1 MFGLIHIY
9 CGDGKGKTTAA
20 VGLAVRCAGRGNK
33 VLLVQFL
40 KSRDSGELYSL
51 AKLPDIEVMRGK
63 ENKKFTFQMN
73 EEEKHALLIEHNKMF
88 EQVLAKIKNGGYSL
102 LILDEVIGALNA
114 KVFEMPKLIEFLRH
128 KPENLEVVLTGRN
141 PAPELVEIADYVSEM
156 RKVKHPMDKG
166 IMAREGIEKITG
178 GLYEITKCTACGY
191 RKTQYG
197 NYR

>member
-1 MFGLIHIY
+1 MFGLVHIY

-63 ENKKFTFQMN
+63 ESKKFTFQMN

-141 PAPELVEIADYVSEM
+141 PSPELVEIADYVSEM

-166 IMAREGIEKITG
+166 IMAREGIEK
-178 GLYEITKCTACGY
+178 
-191 RKTQYG
+191 
-197 NYR
+197 

>member
-51 AKLPDIEVMRGK
+51 AKLSDIEVMRGK
-63 ENKKFTFQMN
+63 ESKKFTFQMN

-88 EQVLAKIKNGGYSL
+88 EQVLEKIKNGGYSL

-166 IMAREGIEKITG
+166 IMAREGIEK
-178 GLYEITKCTACGY
+178 
-191 RKTQYG
+191 
-197 NYR
+197 

>member
-40 KSRDSGELYSL
+40 KSRDSGELYLL
-51 AKLPDIEVMRGK
+51 AKLPDIEVMPCK
-63 ENKKFTFQMN
+63 ESKKFTFQMN
-73 EEEKHALLIEHNKMF
+73 EEEKHALLIEHNKTF

-166 IMAREGIEKITG
+166 IMAREGIEK
-178 GLYEITKCTACGY
+178 
-191 RKTQYG
+191 
-197 NYR
+197 

>member
-63 ENKKFTFQMN
+63 ESKKFTFQMN
-73 EEEKHALLIEHNKMF
+73 EEEKSALLIEHNKMF

-166 IMAREGIEKITG
+166 ITAREGIEK
-178 GLYEITKCTACGY
+178 
-191 RKTQYG
+191 
-197 NYR
+197 

>member
-63 ENKKFTFQMN
+63 ESKKFTFQMN
-73 EEEKHALLIEHNKMF
+73 EEEKHALLIENNKMF

-166 IMAREGIEKITG
+166 IMAREGIEK
-178 GLYEITKCTACGY
+178 
-191 RKTQYG
+191 
-197 NYR
+197 

>member
-20 VGLAVRCAGRGNK
+20 VGLAVRCAGRGNR

-63 ENKKFTFQMN
+63 ESKKFTFQMN

-141 PAPELVEIADYVSEM
+141 PAPELVEIADYVSEI

-166 IMAREGIEKITG
+166 IMAREGIEK
-178 GLYEITKCTACGY
+178 
-191 RKTQYG
+191 
-197 NYR
+197 

>member
-1 MFGLIHIY
+1 M
-9 CGDGKGKTTAA
+9 
-20 VGLAVRCAGRGNK
+20 
-33 VLLVQFL
+33 QFL

-51 AKLPDIEVMRGK
+51 AKLPDIEIMRGK
-63 ENKKFTFQMN
+63 ESKKFTFQMN

-166 IMAREGIEKITG
+166 IMAREV
-178 GLYEITKCTACGY
+178 YEITKCTACGY
-191 RKTQYG
+191 RKTQHG

>member
-63 ENKKFTFQMN
+63 ESKKFTFQMN
-73 EEEKHALLIEHNKMF
+73 EEEKHAFLIEHNKMF

-166 IMAREGIEKITG
+166 IMAREGIEK
-178 GLYEITKCTACGY
+178 
-191 RKTQYG
+191 
-197 NYR
+197 

>member
-63 ENKKFTFQMN
+63 ESKKFTFQMN
-73 EEEKHALLIEHNKMF
+73 EEEKHVLLIEHNKMF
-88 EQVLAKIKNGGYSL
+88 EQVLAKIKNGSYSL

-166 IMAREGIEKITG
+166 IMAREGIEK
-178 GLYEITKCTACGY
+178 
-191 RKTQYG
+191 
-197 NYR
+197 

>member
-51 AKLPDIEVMRGK
+51 AKLPDIEVIRGK
-63 ENKKFTFQMN
+63 ESKKFTFQMN
-73 EEEKHALLIEHNKMF
+73 EEEKHTLLIEHNKMF

-166 IMAREGIEKITG
+166 IMAREGIEK
-178 GLYEITKCTACGY
+178 
-191 RKTQYG
+191 
-197 NYR
+197 

>member
-114 KVFEMPKLIEFLRH
+114 KVFEMQKLIGFLRH

-166 IMAREGIEKITG
+166 IMAREGIEK
-178 GLYEITKCTACGY
+178 
-191 RKTQYG
+191 
-197 NYR
+197 

>member
-33 VLLVQFL
+33 VLMVQFL

-63 ENKKFTFQMN
+63 ESKKFTFQMN

-156 RKVKHPMDKG
+156 RKVKHPIDKG
-166 IMAREGIEKITG
+166 IMAREGIEK
-178 GLYEITKCTACGY
+178 
-191 RKTQYG
+191 
-197 NYR
+197 

>member
-20 VGLAVRCAGRGNK
+20 VGLAVRCAGRGNR

-63 ENKKFTFQMN
+63 ESKKFTFQMN

-166 IMAREGIEKITG
+166 IMAREGIEK
-178 GLYEITKCTACGY
+178 
-191 RKTQYG
+191 
-197 NYR
+197 

>member
-1 MFGLIHIY
+1 MFALIHIY

-63 ENKKFTFQMN
+63 ESKKFTFQMN

-156 RKVKHPMDKG
+156 RKVKHPMDRG
-166 IMAREGIEKITG
+166 IMAREGIEK
-178 GLYEITKCTACGY
+178 
-191 RKTQYG
+191 
-197 NYR
+197 

>member
-20 VGLAVRCAGRGNK
+20 VGLAVRCVGRGNK

-63 ENKKFTFQMN
+63 ESKKFTFQMN

-156 RKVKHPMDKG
+156 RKVKHPMDNG
-166 IMAREGIEKITG
+166 IMAREGIEK
-178 GLYEITKCTACGY
+178 
-191 RKTQYG
+191 
-197 NYR
+197 

>member
-63 ENKKFTFQMN
+63 ESKKFTFQMN
-73 EEEKHALLIEHNKMF
+73 EEEKHALLIVHNKMF

-166 IMAREGIEKITG
+166 IMAREGIEK
-178 GLYEITKCTACGY
+178 
-191 RKTQYG
+191 
-197 NYR
+197 

>member
-63 ENKKFTFQMN
+63 ESKKFTFQMN
-73 EEEKHALLIEHNKMF
+73 GEEKHALLIEHNKMF

-114 KVFEMPKLIEFLRH
+114 NVFEMPKLIEFLRH

-166 IMAREGIEKITG
+166 IMAREGIEK
-178 GLYEITKCTACGY
+178 
-191 RKTQYG
+191 
-197 NYR
+197 

>member
-63 ENKKFTFQMN
+63 ESKKFTFQMT

-156 RKVKHPMDKG
+156 RKIKHPMDKG
-166 IMAREGIEKITG
+166 IMAREGIEK
-178 GLYEITKCTACGY
+178 
-191 RKTQYG
+191 
-197 NYR
+197 

>member
-51 AKLPDIEVMRGK
+51 AELPDIEVMRGK
-63 ENKKFTFQMN
+63 ESKKFTFQMN

-166 IMAREGIEKITG
+166 IMAREGIEK
-178 GLYEITKCTACGY
+178 
-191 RKTQYG
+191 
-197 NYR
+197 

>member
-63 ENKKFTFQMN
+63 ESKKFTFQMN

-114 KVFEMPKLIEFLRH
+114 KVFEMPKVIEFLRH

-166 IMAREGIEKITG
+166 IMAREGIEK
-178 GLYEITKCTACGY
+178 
-191 RKTQYG
+191 
-197 NYR
+197 

>member
-63 ENKKFTFQMN
+63 ESKKFTFQMN

-88 EQVLAKIKNGGYSL
+88 QQVLAKIKNGGYSL

-166 IMAREGIEKITG
+166 IMAREGIEK
-178 GLYEITKCTACGY
+178 
-191 RKTQYG
+191 
-197 NYR
+197 

>member
-63 ENKKFTFQMN
+63 ESKKFTFQMN

-102 LILDEVIGALNA
+102 LILDEAIGALNA

-166 IMAREGIEKITG
+166 IMAREGIEK
-178 GLYEITKCTACGY
+178 
-191 RKTQYG
+191 
-197 NYR
+197 

>member
-1 MFGLIHIY
+1 MFGLVHIY

-63 ENKKFTFQMN
+63 ESKKFTFQMN

-88 EQVLAKIKNGGYSL
+88 EQVLEKIKNGGYSL

-156 RKVKHPMDKG
+156 RKVKHPMDRG
-166 IMAREGIEKITG
+166 IMAREGIEK
-178 GLYEITKCTACGY
+178 
-191 RKTQYG
+191 
-197 NYR
+197 

>member
-51 AKLPDIEVMRGK
+51 AKLPDIEIMRGK
-63 ENKKFTFQMN
+63 ESKKFTFQMN

-156 RKVKHPMDKG
+156 REVKHPMDKG
-166 IMAREGIEKITG
+166 IMAREGIEK
-178 GLYEITKCTACGY
+178 
-191 RKTQYG
+191 
-197 NYR
+197 

>member
-1 MFGLIHIY
+1 MFGLVHIY

-63 ENKKFTFQMN
+63 ESKKFTFQMN

-114 KVFEMPKLIEFLRH
+114 KVFEMQKLTEFLRH

-166 IMAREGIEKITG
+166 IMAREGIEK
-178 GLYEITKCTACGY
+178 
-191 RKTQYG
+191 
-197 NYR
+197 

>member
-63 ENKKFTFQMN
+63 ESKKFTFQMN
-73 EEEKHALLIEHNKMF
+73 EEEKHALLIDHNKMF

-141 PAPELVEIADYVSEM
+141 PAPELVEIADYVSEI

-166 IMAREGIEKITG
+166 IMAREGIEK
-178 GLYEITKCTACGY
+178 
-191 RKTQYG
+191 
-197 NYR
+197 

>member
-63 ENKKFTFQMN
+63 ESKKFTFQMN

-156 RKVKHPMDKG
+156 RKVKHPMDNG
-166 IMAREGIEKITG
+166 IMAREGIEK
-178 GLYEITKCTACGY
+178 
-191 RKTQYG
+191 
-197 NYR
+197 

>member
-63 ENKKFTFQMN
+63 ESKKFTFQMN

-141 PAPELVEIADYVSEM
+141 PAPELVEIADYVSEI

-166 IMAREGIEKITG
+166 IMAREGIEK
-178 GLYEITKCTACGY
+178 
-191 RKTQYG
+191 
-197 NYR
+197 

>member
-63 ENKKFTFQMN
+63 ESKKFTFQMN
-73 EEEKHALLIEHNKMF
+73 EAEKHALLIEHNKMF

-166 IMAREGIEKITG
+166 IMAREGIEK
-178 GLYEITKCTACGY
+178 
-191 RKTQYG
+191 
-197 NYR
+197 

>member
-63 ENKKFTFQMN
+63 ESKKFTFQMN

-156 RKVKHPMDKG
+156 RKLKHPMDKG
-166 IMAREGIEKITG
+166 IMAREGIEK
-178 GLYEITKCTACGY
+178 
-191 RKTQYG
+191 
-197 NYR
+197 

>member
-1 MFGLIHIY
+1 MEKARIHIY

-51 AKLPDIEVMRGK
+51 AKLPDIEIMRGK
-63 ENKKFTFQMN
+63 ESKKFTFQMN

-166 IMAREGIEKITG
+166 IMAREGIEK
-178 GLYEITKCTACGY
+178 
-191 RKTQYG
+191 
-197 NYR
+197 

>member
-33 VLLVQFL
+33 VLMVQFL

-63 ENKKFTFQMN
+63 ESKKFTFQMN

-114 KVFEMPKLIEFLRH
+114 KVFEMPKLIEFLRY

-166 IMAREGIEKITG
+166 IMAREGIEK
-178 GLYEITKCTACGY
+178 
-191 RKTQYG
+191 
-197 NYR
+197 

>member
-63 ENKKFTFQMN
+63 ESKKFTFQMN

-88 EQVLAKIKNGGYSL
+88 EQVLAKIKNGGHSL

-166 IMAREGIEKITG
+166 IMAREGIEK
-178 GLYEITKCTACGY
+178 
-191 RKTQYG
+191 
-197 NYR
+197 